1 MSPNQLRW
9 NLKVF
14 WICISLIVKIVEH
27 CFQES
32 TDHIFLLLKTFY
44 PIHYSIHRLC
54 DMFFGVYFFQ
64 FFTYYRYLP
73 STRCIVDKVLSH
85 SVGCLFTWILFPFLC
100 RSHLLHV
107 ILFVIPW
114 DYLLCCWSPCQNV
127 LAYAYDLKC
136 VNYVLRHSLVLIF
149 ICYYAWHGNTLSPK
163 HLPLSIS

>member
-1 MSPNQLRW
+1 MFSRVYWPYISSFKNCLSNSLFHSQTVW
-9 NLKVF
+9 HVF
-14 WICISLIVKIVEH
+14 S
-27 CFQES
+27 
-32 TDHIFLLLKTFY
+32 
-44 PIHYSIHRLC
+44 
-54 DMFFGVYFFQ
+54 VYFFQ

-73 STRCIVDKVLSH
+73 STRCTVDEVLSH